1 MCDRD
6 ASEMQNLSEDF
17 NRRHARPIRPRSE
30 EATAAAEAATA
41 AVEAATAVGT
51 SAQAA
56 NDSGIHAGL
65 FPLSWARPM
74 FSRLHQLGE
83 EGVIVVL
90 GGAWLAGQSRACNAC
105 SFLSSAMVVVV
116 VVHVVVAVV
125 ATRQFTFVRN

>member
-30 EATAAAEAATA
+30 EATAAAEAA
-41 AVEAATAVGT
+41 AVGT
-51 SAQAA
+51 AAQAA

-74 FSRLHQLGE
+74 FSRLHHLGQA
-83 EGVIVVL
+83 GVVVVL

>member
-17 NRRHARPIRPRSE
+17 NRRHARPIRPRTE
-30 EATAAAEAATA
+30 EATATA
-41 AVEAATAVGT
+41 AAVGAA
-51 SAQAA
+51 AQAA

-74 FSRLHQLGE
+74 FSRLRHLGE
-83 EGVIVVL
+83 EGVAVVL

-105 SFLSSAMVVVV
+105 SFLSSAMVVVAV
-116 VVHVVVAVV
+116 VRVVVAVV

>member
-17 NRRHARPIRPRSE
+17 NRRHARPIRPRTE
-30 EATAAAEAATA
+30 EATATAAAEAAT
-41 AVEAATAVGT
+41 TAVGT
-51 SAQAA
+51 AAQAA

-74 FSRLHQLGE
+74 FSRLHHLGE
-83 EGVIVVL
+83 EGVAVVL

-105 SFLSSAMVVVV
+105 SFLSSAMVVVAV
-116 VVHVVVAVV
+116 VRVVVAVV